1 MFFLEPIPTG
11 DLSIWIKLGLDTID
25 NLEIVT
31 QDSYTV
37 SETGLM
43 VYPAFL
49 SLIYGILYKIKG
61 LELVAVAHAFI
72 PAVWLY
78 FWYGFIKKYS
88 LAHKNKS
95 NIWSLR
101 TLAVFLIASQ
111 GLTLIYLPR
120 PAMVSTILVLAS
132 YYLVTI
138 LKNNPFSTKN
148 ILQFSFIE
156 FLWVNIHGSF
166 LILPLMLIWQLPFLL
181 LEKKYSLFR
190 NRLQT
195 FAFILLAALVN
206 PFTWKVFPY
215 VIETAVISKARKIDE
230 WFPTHYF
237 NFPFASW
244 YFYAVSAI
252 FIFILFNSSEKRRN
266 FAELFSDSFFMFWLS
281 GFFAI
286 RNTFFI
292 FLILPIFVFDKIFL
306 SPSAAVVQKNRYSSP
321 LNILIIAFLMT
332 ITFLLSPFQKEDF
345 SRFLPKKYQ
354 PTFDPGYRAEK
365 INAFLETA
373 NGNIFNTWEFGSDL
387 ALGQKN
393 KYFIDT
399 RNIIFSN
406 TIEKEYVKFLYEPE
420 KSRDFL
426 IKYRFKYYVIHRDYS
441 ELIAWLGS
449 QPNFK
454 LIIDESPA
462 FLFEKVGNLDL

>member
-1 MFFLEPIPTG
+1 
-11 DLSIWIKLGLDTID
+11 
-25 NLEIVT
+25 
-31 QDSYTV
+31 
-37 SETGLM
+37 M

-49 SLIYGILYKIKG
+49 SLLYGILYKIRG
-61 LELVAVAHAFI
+61 LELVALVHAFI
-72 PAVWLY
+72 PAAWLY

-88 LAHKNKS
+88 LAHKNTS
-95 NIWSLR
+95 NIWTLQ
-101 TLAVFLIASQ
+101 TLAIFLIASQ

-120 PAMVSTILVLAS
+120 PAMVSTIFILAS
-132 YYLVTI
+132 YYLLTI
-138 LKNNPFSTKN
+138 LKNNLFSTKN
-148 ILQFSFIE
+148 ILQFSFLE

-181 LEKKYSLFR
+181 LQKKYSLFK

-195 FAFILLAALVN
+195 LALTLLAALIN

-215 VIETAVISKARKIDE
+215 VIETAAISKARKIDE

-244 YFYAVSAI
+244 YFYTVSAI
-252 FIFILFNSSEKRRN
+252 FVFILFNKFKSRHN
-266 FAELFSDSFFMFWLS
+266 LIELFSDSYFMFWLS

-292 FLILPIFVFDKIFL
+292 FLVLPLFVFDKIYL
-306 SPSAAVVQKNRYSSP
+306 SSSAAVVQKNRYSSA
-321 LNILIIAFLMT
+321 LNILIIAFVMT
-332 ITFLLSPFQKEDF
+332 ITFLLNPFQKKNF
-345 SRFLPKKYQ
+345 SRFLPARYQ
-354 PTFDPGYRAEK
+354 PTFDAGYRAEK
-365 INAFLETA
+365 INAFLKTA
-373 NGNIFNTWEFGSDL
+373 DGNIFNTWEFGSDL

-406 TIEKEYVKFLYEPE
+406 TIENEYVKFLYEPE

-426 IKYRFKYYVIHRDYS
+426 IKYRFKYYVIHRGYS
-441 ELIAWLGS
+441 KLISWLGS

-454 LIIDESPA
+454 LIIDEGPA
-462 FLFEKVGNLDL
+462 LLFEKVGNLDL